1 MDKYH
6 KIEYL
11 ETENAKLLKDI
22 LERQLHDKGLSSK
35 DNKKNKHLLSI
46 TRDNYGPKEVIAQ
59 AINWYRDSA
68 KEYEDIKGALCS
80 GELRTVSS
88 FILDI
93 EKWRLNQYILERH
106 LKRMGSL
113 DVGQLLA
120 EDGLKCEELGGLI
133 KKLDTPQ
140 VLAYQ
145 IAYENVTKRKNIVWF
160 EDIKKALDYVENFL
174 TISLKE
180 KEIKHIRKKEFREEI
195 EKKEII
201 IPQIYKDK
209 KELPVHEK
217 YADNKN
223 IKYMAKKINA
233 VEIPIAKKSNESI
246 TPCEFAIKYKIDD
259 NSFEGKHPIISKDEI
274 ERTLT
279 MEGMYDKE
287 DLRRVIRKIAQSH
300 QFSSV
305 LKINGSENFSL
316 FKIMQFGKE
325 YSKERE
331 KLFEDMDKF

>member
-1 MDKYH
+1 MEKYL
-6 KIEYL
+6 K
-11 ETENAKLLKDI
+11 TENAQLLKDI
-22 LERQLHDKGLSSK
+22 LERQLYNKGLSSK
-35 DNKKNKHLLSI
+35 DNRNNKHFLSI
-46 TRDNYGPKEVIAQ
+46 TRENYGPREVLIQ
-59 AINWYRDSA
+59 AINWYRDSV
-68 KEYEDIKGALCS
+68 KEYVAIKGALCK
-80 GELRTVSS
+80 GELRTMSS

-93 EKWRLNQYILERH
+93 QKWRLNQYILERH
-106 LKRMGSL
+106 IKETGSL
-113 DVGQLLA
+113 DMGQLLL
-120 EDGLKCEELGGLI
+120 EDRLKNEKLCGLI
-133 KKLDTPQ
+133 KRLDTHGI
-140 VLAYQ
+140 LAYQ
-145 IAYENVTKRKNIVWF
+145 IAYENVTKPKNIVWF
-160 EDIKKALDYVENFL
+160 EDIKKSLYYVENFL

-180 KEIKHIRKKEFREEI
+180 KEIKHFRKKEFKEEI

-201 IPQIYKDK
+201 MPQIYKDK

-246 TPCEFAIKYKIDD
+246 TPSEFAIKYKIDD
-259 NSFEGKHPIISKDEI
+259 KSFEGKHPIISKDEI

-287 DLRRVIRKIAQSH
+287 DLRRVMRKIAQSH
-300 QFSSV
+300 QFSNV

-316 FKIMQFGKE
+316 FKIKQFGKE

-331 KLFEDMDKF
+331 KLLEDMDKF